1 MRRVYLAPIEAGY
14 YLSDEPGFYRD
25 GAFGIRIE
33 SDLVATEAE
42 TKYGW
47 GSRPYLRFEYVTPVP
62 MCRALIDVSLLAA
75 EEVTWLDEFHARCRA
90 ELSAELLRDAAGAD
104 DPECARTLAWL
115 HRETAPI
122 RRSNAAGKRP
132 AS

>member
-1 MRRVYLAPIEAGY
+1 
-14 YLSDEPGFYRD
+14 
-25 GAFGIRIE
+25 
-33 SDLVATEAE
+33 
-42 TKYGW
+42 
-47 GSRPYLRFEYVTPVP
+47 

-115 HRETAPI
+115 HRETEPM